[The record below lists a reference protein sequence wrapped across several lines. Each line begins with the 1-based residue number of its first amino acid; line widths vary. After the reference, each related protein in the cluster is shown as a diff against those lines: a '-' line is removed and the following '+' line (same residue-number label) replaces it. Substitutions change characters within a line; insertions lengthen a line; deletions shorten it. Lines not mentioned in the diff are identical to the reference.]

1 VTSSVSDSEVAIG
14 EPGETGQYLLLT
26 AADTDF
32 ALPILAVRE
41 IIEPTETTRVPR
53 AHPALMGLTNLRGQ
67 ILPILDLATRLNL
80 STADHGTRPVFIVAD
95 VVSPQGI
102 LQRGIMADTLG
113 GIIEV
118 AENDVRVYDAVS
130 AQIPREFIA
139 GVLPGK
145 DRFAFLLDLERLF
158 AIQPPLGD

>member
-1 VTSSVSDSEVAIG
+1 VTSSVSESEVATG
-14 EPGETGQYLLLT
+14 EPGRAGQYLLLS
-26 AADTDF
+26 AAETDF

-53 AHPALMGLTNLRGQ
+53 AHPALMGLTNLRGL
-67 ILPILDLATRLNL
+67 IIPVLDLALRLNL
-80 STADHGTRPVFIVAD
+80 TAARDSAKRVFIVID
-95 VVSPQGI
+95 VVSQQGM
-102 LQRGIMADTLG
+102 LQRGLMVDTLG

-118 AENDVRVYDAVS
+118 AENNVRAYDAVS

-158 AIQPPLGD
+158 AIQPSLGA